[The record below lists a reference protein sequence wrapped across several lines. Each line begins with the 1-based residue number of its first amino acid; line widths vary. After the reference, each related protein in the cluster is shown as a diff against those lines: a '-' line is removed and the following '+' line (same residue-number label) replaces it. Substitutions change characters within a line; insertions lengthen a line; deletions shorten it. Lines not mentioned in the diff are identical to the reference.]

1 MNGNAVALGDKADD
15 IFSGERVAALGK
27 LYVYVDL
34 ADYNDA
40 GVALLGDKGRGLC
53 GDGSGVLLC
62 VAVLEPLEYS

>member
-27 LYVYVDL
+27 LYVYVAL
-34 ADYNDA
+34 AADNDA
-40 GVALLGDKGRGLC
+40 GVALLGNKGSGLC
-53 GDGSGVLLC
+53 GVGSGVLLC